1 MKLVFLNFEQGLIQ
15 HIYHYFVLE
24 TQGSTNN
31 TLINPGASTESIP
44 SQDYVPMFDEH
55 GMWSSIFIS
64 SILLCSIHKTYL
76 LGQIQGYMRPPTT
89 SVRATE
95 RQSVPT
101 TRVYLFKCSF
111 EKFILINVQNL
122 VL

>member
-15 HIYHYFVLE
+15 HIYHYFVPPD

-55 GMWSSIFIS
+55 GAWSSIFIS
-64 SILLCSIHKTYL
+64 SAQLHKTYL
-76 LGQIQGYMRPPTT
+76 LGQIQGYMRRPTT